1 MENNLE
7 QEAVFTE
14 VVTEAPAVVVEVTKT
29 GFLAKA
35 KDMASKVNPKV
46 VVPIVIG
53 VAGLLILGKVG
64 QEYDVSMDEV
74 IEELG
79 E

>member
-7 QEAVFTE
+7 QEAVFAE